1 MKTFK
6 AVMRIYRN
14 QLIIIVLSM
23 FLVLPLL
30 ALAIEIPWL
39 FSLITSLIYVMTMY
53 SSAWHVGALDSRKI
67 PGYFPDKTMPVKMA
81 VFTAIVPIILLI
93 LRLAAPD
100 LWTVNLSFMKGGID
114 FLVTGCRIEGT
125 PDFIFRIWYFMF
137 AAFVPS
143 GNIAAYI
150 AQMFVLPILIFVGY
164 YVGLKK
170 FSLAEF
176 LYARIVFSKSSDE
189 AKGKKHRREDNLR
202 R

>member
-14 QLIIIVLSM
+14 QLIMIFLSV
-23 FLVLPLL
+23 FLILPLFTL
-30 ALAIEIPWL
+30 ADKLPWL
-39 FSLITSLIYVMTMY
+39 FSLITSLVYALTMY
-53 SSAWHVGALDSRKI
+53 SSAWHVGERDSRKI

-81 VFTAIVPIILLI
+81 AFTAVVPIVLLI

-100 LWTVNLSFMKGGID
+100 LWAVNLPFMKGDID
-114 FLVTGCRIEGT
+114 FFVMGCRIEGT

-150 AQMFVLPILIFVGY
+150 AQMFVLPILIFAGY

-176 LYARIVFSKSSDE
+176 LYARVVFSKNPEE
-189 AKGKKHRREDNLR
+189 AKGKKRRRENNLR